1 MRPKFLFAIAL
12 LAACVSGCTLNN
24 QRTSPSSSALPSNL
38 IRVSI
43 HDQKMELIQ
52 DFGKSTESRRFYPVS
67 TSKYGI
73 GDEWNSY
80 KTPIGRFVIAKKIGD
95 GIPLGGKFYHRKFTG
110 DVIKLAAYDPSKSD
124 FNHDS
129 ILTRILW
136 LKGLDLQNKNSF
148 NRGIFIHGTNQ
159 EGLVGQPVSYGCI
172 RMKNRDVL
180 ELYDLVS
187 EYTPVYIQ
195 KEPLK
200 KPIPKEV
207 LASFH
212 LHSPFYSSSPR
223 FSSYSL
229 SSDQSS
235 LRALPVSTPAFPPSF
250 RESSSESNP
259 GDSKTQLHPYASS
272 RPPGN
277 SLKEGPA
284 AKTPSHSHLLV
295 AQGSIRSSSKTQH
308 SLTKSPSHKKGK
320 ISTHKTIQHSPSA
333 KKIILSSSQPK
344 KKKDLE

>member
-1 MRPKFLFAIAL
+1 MRLNLLFVSVVL
-12 LAACVSGCTLNN
+12 VVLSSGCALNN
-24 QRTSPSSSALPSNL
+24 RQTRLVSSALPSNL

-52 DFGKSTESRRFYPVS
+52 DVGKTTESHHFYPVS

-80 KTPIGRFVIAKKIGD
+80 KTPIGRFIIAKKIGD

-110 DVIKLAAYDPSKSD
+110 DVIKLASYDPSKPA

-136 LKGLDLQNKNSF
+136 LKGLDAQNKNSF

-159 EGLVGQPVSYGCI
+159 EALVGQPVSYGCI
-172 RMKNRDVL
+172 RMKNKDVVQ
-180 ELYDLVS
+180 LYDLVS

-212 LHSPFYSSSPR
+212 FNHSPVYSSTNQ
-223 FSSYSL
+223 FSSPTLAFNEYSPKAIPLSTTSPVSFNSSQKTPTTNEQKETVIKKASL
-229 SSDQSS
+229 SHSPIKNSTKE
-235 LRALPVSTPAFPPSF
+235 RVSTQMTKSATE
-250 RESSSESNP
+250 RAIHSSTE
-259 GDSKTQLHPYASS
+259 SKT
-272 RPPGN
+272 
-277 SLKEGPA
+277 
-284 AKTPSHSHLLV
+284 
-295 AQGSIRSSSKTQH
+295 
-308 SLTKSPSHKKGK
+308 SLTKSSSHTKRNSRSHKTVSH
-320 ISTHKTIQHSPSA
+320 STSA
-333 KKIILSSSQPK
+333 KNITFNSSQIK
-344 KKKDLE
+344 KKKNLE